1 MQELAFKEGFVKI
14 LSKEVWDGQ
23 DIESLFGN
31 IKVQEINLYKKSR
44 KMEVKVISDRL
55 IPAQTIAEI
64 EEKFTGYFCLNCV
77 DIKVKYAIND
87 KIEELLDSY
96 WENIIFFAGRKLATS
111 RGLLSGCSWKL
122 SKRKLSVYL
131 KTKGAGILKAQEC
144 GKFIEDIIDEAFS
157 TKVKVEFID
166 CIIDESYNNK
176 YIEEKKAQEQKLLS
190 NVIYISENNRKNS
203 SSLHKKVSG
212 QDRMANESA
221 VILGKEFKD
230 EIIAMKDIDQ
240 DSGKIAIAGEI
251 FSIDSREIRGE
262 RYLYIFDITD
272 KTNSFTVKFFT
283 KKDKYGE
290 INNKLKIGI
299 AVKVR
304 GEAQYDK
311 FSREVV
317 IMASDIVKIEKQ
329 KQRVDAAQEKRIE
342 LHLHTQ
348 MSSMDGITPVE
359 DLVKRAA
366 EWGHKAVAITD
377 HGVVQAYPGASKAA
391 SKYKIKIIYG
401 VECYLVDDTNDENFD
416 YTKAESYHAII
427 LVKNKTGLKNLYKL
441 ISQSHLSYFYKR
453 PRMTKSMIMEYR
465 EGLLIG
471 SACEAGELYS
481 AVLENASDEEIYRIA
496 SFYDYLEIQPLGNN
510 QFLVESGKVD
520 SREALKD

>member
-1 MQELAFKEGFVKI
+1 
-14 LSKEVWDGQ
+14 
-23 DIESLFGN
+23 
-31 IKVQEINLYKKSR
+31 
-44 KMEVKVISDRL
+44 
-55 IPAQTIAEI
+55 
-64 EEKFTGYFCLNCV
+64 
-77 DIKVKYAIND
+77 
-87 KIEELLDSY
+87 
-96 WENIIFFAGRKLATS
+96 
-111 RGLLSGCSWKL
+111 
-122 SKRKLSVYL
+122 
-131 KTKGAGILKAQEC
+131 
-144 GKFIEDIIDEAFS
+144 
-157 TKVKVEFID
+157 
-166 CIIDESYNNK
+166 
-176 YIEEKKAQEQKLLS
+176 
-190 NVIYISENNRKNS
+190 
-203 SSLHKKVSG
+203 
-212 QDRMANESA
+212 MANESA

-348 MSSMDGITPVE
+348 MSSMDGITR
-359 DLVKRAA
+359 LKTCKRAA

-377 HGVVQAYPGASKAA
+377 HGW
-391 SKYKIKIIYG
+391 
-401 VECYLVDDTNDENFD
+401 
-416 YTKAESYHAII
+416 
-427 LVKNKTGLKNLYKL
+427 YKL
-441 ISQSHLSYFYKR
+441 I
-453 PRMTKSMIMEYR
+453 P
-465 EGLLIG
+465 GLQKQHQ
-471 SACEAGELYS
+471 
-481 AVLENASDEEIYRIA
+481 
-496 SFYDYLEIQPLGNN
+496 IQN
-510 QFLVESGKVD
+510 
-520 SREALKD
+520 